1 MTAKELI
8 EALQQLD
15 PETRIFTVG
24 YEGGLN
30 DAELPERVHDI
41 ALDVYDQWYY
51 GKHEYLDHRRM
62 EDKSKHA
69 IVKGIVL

>member
-8 EALQQLD
+8 EVLQGFD

-30 DAELPERVHDI
+30 DAELPQHIHDI
-41 ALDVYDQWYY
+41 ALNVHEEWYY
-51 GKHEYLDHRRM
+51 GKHEYLDHRRIK
-62 EDKSKHA
+62 DKSKHTT
-69 IVKGIVL
+69 VRGIVL